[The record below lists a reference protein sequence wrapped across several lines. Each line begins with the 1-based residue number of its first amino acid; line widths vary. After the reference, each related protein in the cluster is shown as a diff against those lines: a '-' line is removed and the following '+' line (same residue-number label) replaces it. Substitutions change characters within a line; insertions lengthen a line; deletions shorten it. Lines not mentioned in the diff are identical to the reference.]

1 MYFQLLKALN
11 YNSTVLD
18 QDADHEVG
26 GLRPVHMRVY
36 KFMAGHDDWEKDE
49 SHHNKHKK
57 FLTVLHRRKIMHSDG
72 TSSYVH
78 EPTRIHANQQHPHDD
93 VMDSD
98 DMTFVES
105 RSSGH
110 EMHQQANTQ
119 SV

>member
-1 MYFQLLKALN
+1 
-11 YNSTVLD
+11 
-18 QDADHEVG
+18 
-26 GLRPVHMRVY
+26 
-36 KFMAGHDDWEKDE
+36 
-49 SHHNKHKK
+49 
-57 FLTVLHRRKIMHSDG
+57 MHSDG